1 MMNDTK
7 ANSWSLF
14 FDIDGTLVS
23 FQSHRIPNSTISA
36 LREAKRR
43 GARIYISTGRPIQ
56 IITNLGDIAELID
69 GYITVN
75 GAYCVVGERE
85 VSCHPI
91 SREDVRTL
99 AQDALANDYSCM
111 VVGEKD
117 FAILNHHDIVD
128 EVFIEEL
135 AVEGINFRI
144 DALEVLQSQRILQL
158 SPFFEESYETG
169 FMPRIPHCVSGRWHP
184 SFTDITD
191 KDADKGRG
199 LQAMIAAEGLDP
211 AHTMAFGDGG
221 NDISILQRATVGVA
235 MGNASPRVQQE
246 ADYVTSSVDEDGVR
260 NALLHFGII

>member
-1 MMNDTK
+1 MKNNKRTS
-7 ANSWSLF
+7 NWSLF

-23 FQSHRIPNSTISA
+23 FQSHRIPISTISA
-36 LREAKRR
+36 LREAKLL
-43 GARIYISTGRPIQ
+43 GARIYISTGRPVQ

-75 GAYCVVGERE
+75 GAYCFVGERE
-85 VSCHPI
+85 VSCHAI

-99 AQDALANDYSCM
+99 TQDALTNDYSCM

-117 FAILNHHDIVD
+117 FAVLNHHDIVD
-128 EVFIEEL
+128 EVFIKEL
-135 AVEGINFRI
+135 AVEGINFNI

-158 SPFFEESYETG
+158 SPFFEESYEAD
-169 FMPRIPHCVSGRWHP
+169 FMSRIPHCVSGRWHP

-199 LQAMIAAEGLDP
+199 LQAMIVAERLDP
-211 AHTMAFGDGG
+211 AHVMAFGDGG
-221 NDISILQRATVGVA
+221 NDISILRQATVGVA
-235 MGNASPRVQQE
+235 MGNASPHVQHE